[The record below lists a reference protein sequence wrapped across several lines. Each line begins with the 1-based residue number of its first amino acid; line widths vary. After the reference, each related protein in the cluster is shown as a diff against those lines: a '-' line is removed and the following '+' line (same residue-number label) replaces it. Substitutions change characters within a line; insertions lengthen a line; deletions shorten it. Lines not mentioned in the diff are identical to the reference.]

1 MTDSARWVRLFGSIV
16 SLLAACWMASLL
28 GWKATGAAVLLPW
41 GQRMEVYRG

>member
-1 MTDSARWVRLFGSIV
+1 MSDTARRVRIFGGIV

-28 GWKATGAAVLLPW
+28 GWKATGAAVLLHW